1 MVRDRQTDGWKKWHT
16 EVGAPPKN
24 NRFILQS
31 YQRFRSE
38 KHNVFTEENN
48 KIALRADNDKRI
60 QSINSIETYTSGP
73 SGNIIRKNEEI
84 KYRNII
90 KQ

>member
-1 MVRDRQTDGWKKWHT
+1 MDGWKKWHI
-16 EVGAPPKN
+16 EVGAAPPKN
-24 NRFILQS
+24 KRFILQS

-38 KHNVFTEENN
+38 KHDVFTEENN
-48 KIALRADNDKRI
+48 EIALRADNDKRI
-60 QSINSIETYTSGP
+60 QSINSIGTYTSGHE
-73 SGNIIRKNEEI
+73 NIICKNEEI